1 MFILLE
7 YKDKTM
13 SGAQGHIAVWLFE
26 DKDSAQHKMDEL
38 TKNDLPLELFEANSV
53 LMFH

>member
-7 YKDKTM
+7 YKDDTM
-13 SGAQGHIAVWLFE
+13 SGAQGHIAVWRFD
-26 DKDSAQHKMDEL
+26 DKDSAQRQMDEL
-38 TKNDLPLELFEANSV
+38 TKNNLPLELFEADSV